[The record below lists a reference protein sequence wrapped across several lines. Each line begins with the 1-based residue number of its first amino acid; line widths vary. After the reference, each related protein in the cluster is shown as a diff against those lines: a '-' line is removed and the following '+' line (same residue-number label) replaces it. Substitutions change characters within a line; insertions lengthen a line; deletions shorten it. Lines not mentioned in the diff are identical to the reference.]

1 MGKITIAFCFVA
13 VCLLATSPTLGECP
27 AGSSA
32 RADGTC
38 LNSRC
43 PKGSSP
49 IANGTCLPDWYHAPS
64 SPSDETLNTGRS
76 KPVTK
81 LGVHPSTPSGE
92 QVCPKGYKG
101 TPPNCAPLVQ
111 DGKKIIFF

>member
-1 MGKITIAFCFVA
+1 MGKITIAFCLVA
-13 VCLLATSPTLGECP
+13 VYLLAGSPALAGKKCP
-27 AGSSA
+27 
-32 RADGTC
+32 
-38 LNSRC
+38 
-43 PKGSSP
+43 PGSSP

-101 TPPNCAPLVQ
+101 TPPNCSPLVQ